1 MIKAKIEQLELVQN
15 LENSLRIDFEAKQ
28 AKAANLESYEI
39 QLAEMQELLETMFR
53 QLPSKT
59 EMDKLLV
66 DVSQTALG
74 AGIDVQLFQ
83 PNAEA
88 FHDFYAERPISVR
101 MLGDYH
107 QFGEFVSG
115 VASLPRVVILT
126 MHDIALRRATDRDV
140 GANAGDGRLILEGTV
155 KTYRYIDEE
164 EAAAAGRRGECAM
177 MSPSHIKSTLVIMLI
192 VMSSLI
198 TACSGRQDDLN
209 RYIAEVKSRPATP
222 IPPIPPVRT
231 YTPYEYEGLTGR
243 DPFRQSTSEGSDQ
256 VTQSGGGKGPR
267 PDLQRPREYLERFEL
282 DTLSMVGTFSKETSD
297 WALDSRIRTEWSTG
311 SRSEITSG
319 RITARLTAFRTTR
332 CS

>member
-1 MIKAKIEQLELVQN
+1 MINELRDLDFNDIGSAPVSVRYVILGFLLVIILGIGYWLLIKAKVEQLELVQN
-15 LENSLRIDFEAKQ
+15 LENTLRIDFEAKQ

-83 PNAEA
+83 PNSEA

-126 MHDIALRRATDRDV
+126 MHDIALRRATNRDV

-155 KTYRYIDEE
+155 KTYRYIDED
-164 EAAAAGRRGECAM
+164 EAEQR
-177 MSPSHIKSTLVIMLI
+177 
-192 VMSSLI
+192 
-198 TACSGRQDDLN
+198 
-209 RYIAEVKSRPATP
+209 AEASV
-222 IPPIPPVRT
+222 
-231 YTPYEYEGLTGR
+231 
-243 DPFRQSTSEGSDQ
+243 Q
-256 VTQSGGGKGPR
+256 
-267 PDLQRPREYLERFEL
+267 
-282 DTLSMVGTFSKETSD
+282 
-297 WALDSRIRTEWSTG
+297 
-311 SRSEITSG
+311 
-319 RITARLTAFRTTR
+319 
-332 CS
+332 

>member
-1 MIKAKIEQLELVQN
+1 MINELRDLDFNDIGSAPVSVRYVILGFLLVIILGIGYWLLIKAKVEQLELVQN
-15 LENSLRIDFEAKQ
+15 IENTLRIDFEAKQ

-83 PNAEA
+83 PNSEA

-155 KTYRYIDEE
+155 KTYRYIDED
-164 EAAAAGRRGECAM
+164 EAEQR
-177 MSPSHIKSTLVIMLI
+177 
-192 VMSSLI
+192 
-198 TACSGRQDDLN
+198 
-209 RYIAEVKSRPATP
+209 AEASV
-222 IPPIPPVRT
+222 
-231 YTPYEYEGLTGR
+231 
-243 DPFRQSTSEGSDQ
+243 Q
-256 VTQSGGGKGPR
+256 
-267 PDLQRPREYLERFEL
+267 
-282 DTLSMVGTFSKETSD
+282 
-297 WALDSRIRTEWSTG
+297 
-311 SRSEITSG
+311 
-319 RITARLTAFRTTR
+319 
-332 CS
+332 

>member
-1 MIKAKIEQLELVQN
+1 MLNELRDIDFNDIGSAPASVRYIILTFLLIVILAIGYYLLIKAKTEQLEWGER
-15 LENSLRIDFEAKQ
+15 LENTLRIDFEAKQ
-28 AKAANLESYEI
+28 AKAASLEAYEA

-53 QLPSKT
+53 QLPSRT

-126 MHDIALRRATDRDV
+126 MHDISLRRATDRDV
-140 GANAGDGRLILEGTV
+140 GAGRGDGRLILEGTV

-164 EAAAAGRRGECAM
+164 EAMQR
-177 MSPSHIKSTLVIMLI
+177 
-192 VMSSLI
+192 
-198 TACSGRQDDLN
+198 
-209 RYIAEVKSRPATP
+209 AEASAP
-222 IPPIPPVRT
+222 
-231 YTPYEYEGLTGR
+231 
-243 DPFRQSTSEGSDQ
+243 
-256 VTQSGGGKGPR
+256 
-267 PDLQRPREYLERFEL
+267 
-282 DTLSMVGTFSKETSD
+282 
-297 WALDSRIRTEWSTG
+297 
-311 SRSEITSG
+311 
-319 RITARLTAFRTTR
+319 
-332 CS
+332 

>member
-1 MIKAKIEQLELVQN
+1 MLNELRDLDFNDIGSAPVSVRYVILGFLLVIILAIGYWLLIKAKVEQLELVQN
-15 LENSLRIDFEAKQ
+15 LENSLRVDFEAKQ

-83 PNAEA
+83 PNTEA

-126 MHDIALRRATDRDV
+126 MHDIALRRATNRDV
-140 GANAGDGRLILEGTV
+140 GANAADGRLILEGTV
-155 KTYRYIDEE
+155 KTYRYIDED
-164 EAAAAGRRGECAM
+164 EADQR
-177 MSPSHIKSTLVIMLI
+177 
-192 VMSSLI
+192 
-198 TACSGRQDDLN
+198 
-209 RYIAEVKSRPATP
+209 AEASV
-222 IPPIPPVRT
+222 
-231 YTPYEYEGLTGR
+231 
-243 DPFRQSTSEGSDQ
+243 Q
-256 VTQSGGGKGPR
+256 
-267 PDLQRPREYLERFEL
+267 
-282 DTLSMVGTFSKETSD
+282 
-297 WALDSRIRTEWSTG
+297 
-311 SRSEITSG
+311 
-319 RITARLTAFRTTR
+319 
-332 CS
+332 

>member
-1 MIKAKIEQLELVQN
+1 MINELRDLDFNDIGSAPVSVRYVILGFLLVIILGIGYWLLIKAKVEQLELVQN
-15 LENSLRIDFEAKQ
+15 IENTLRIDFEAKQ

-83 PNAEA
+83 PNSEA

-126 MHDIALRRATDRDV
+126 MHDISLRRATNRDV

-155 KTYRYIDEE
+155 KTYRYIDED
-164 EAAAAGRRGECAM
+164 EAEQR
-177 MSPSHIKSTLVIMLI
+177 
-192 VMSSLI
+192 
-198 TACSGRQDDLN
+198 
-209 RYIAEVKSRPATP
+209 AEASV
-222 IPPIPPVRT
+222 
-231 YTPYEYEGLTGR
+231 
-243 DPFRQSTSEGSDQ
+243 Q
-256 VTQSGGGKGPR
+256 
-267 PDLQRPREYLERFEL
+267 
-282 DTLSMVGTFSKETSD
+282 
-297 WALDSRIRTEWSTG
+297 
-311 SRSEITSG
+311 
-319 RITARLTAFRTTR
+319 
-332 CS
+332 

>member
-1 MIKAKIEQLELVQN
+1 MLNELRDLDFNDIGSAPTSVRYVILGFLLVIILAIGYFLLIKAKTEQLEMVQK
-15 LENSLRIDFEAKQ
+15 LELGLRAEFEQKQ
-28 AKAANLESYEI
+28 AKAANLEAYET

-53 QLPSKT
+53 QLPSRT

-88 FHDFYAERPISVR
+88 YHDFYAERPISVR

-140 GANAGDGRLILEGTV
+140 GVSRNDGRLILEGTV

-164 EAAAAGRRGECAM
+164 EAAERAEAGA
-177 MSPSHIKSTLVIMLI
+177 P
-192 VMSSLI
+192 
-198 TACSGRQDDLN
+198 
-209 RYIAEVKSRPATP
+209 
-222 IPPIPPVRT
+222 
-231 YTPYEYEGLTGR
+231 
-243 DPFRQSTSEGSDQ
+243 
-256 VTQSGGGKGPR
+256 
-267 PDLQRPREYLERFEL
+267 
-282 DTLSMVGTFSKETSD
+282 
-297 WALDSRIRTEWSTG
+297 
-311 SRSEITSG
+311 
-319 RITARLTAFRTTR
+319 
-332 CS
+332 

>member
-1 MIKAKIEQLELVQN
+1 MLNELRDLDFNDIGSAPTSVRYVILGVLLVIILAIGYFLLIKAKTEQLELVQN
-15 LENSLRIDFEAKQ
+15 KELGLRAEFEQKQ
-28 AKAANLESYEI
+28 AKAANLEAYEA

-53 QLPSKT
+53 QLPSRT

-88 FHDFYAERPISVR
+88 YHDFYAERPISVR

-140 GANAGDGRLILEGTV
+140 GVTRNDGRLILEGTV

-164 EAAAAGRRGECAM
+164 EAAERAEAGA
-177 MSPSHIKSTLVIMLI
+177 P
-192 VMSSLI
+192 
-198 TACSGRQDDLN
+198 
-209 RYIAEVKSRPATP
+209 
-222 IPPIPPVRT
+222 
-231 YTPYEYEGLTGR
+231 
-243 DPFRQSTSEGSDQ
+243 
-256 VTQSGGGKGPR
+256 
-267 PDLQRPREYLERFEL
+267 
-282 DTLSMVGTFSKETSD
+282 
-297 WALDSRIRTEWSTG
+297 
-311 SRSEITSG
+311 
-319 RITARLTAFRTTR
+319 
-332 CS
+332 

>member
-1 MIKAKIEQLELVQN
+1 MLNELRDLDFNDIGSAPKSVRYVILGFLLVIILAIGYFLLIKAKTEQLELVQN
-15 LENSLRIDFEAKQ
+15 LEQSLRVEFEAKQ
-28 AKAANLESYEI
+28 AKAASLEAYEV

-88 FHDFYAERPISVR
+88 YHDFYAERPISVR

-126 MHDIALRRATDRDV
+126 MHDISLRRATDRDTGV
-140 GANAGDGRLILEGTV
+140 NAGDGRLILEGTV

-164 EAAAAGRRGECAM
+164 EAAQR
-177 MSPSHIKSTLVIMLI
+177 
-192 VMSSLI
+192 
-198 TACSGRQDDLN
+198 
-209 RYIAEVKSRPATP
+209 AEAVAP
-222 IPPIPPVRT
+222 
-231 YTPYEYEGLTGR
+231 
-243 DPFRQSTSEGSDQ
+243 
-256 VTQSGGGKGPR
+256 
-267 PDLQRPREYLERFEL
+267 
-282 DTLSMVGTFSKETSD
+282 
-297 WALDSRIRTEWSTG
+297 
-311 SRSEITSG
+311 
-319 RITARLTAFRTTR
+319 
-332 CS
+332 

>member
-1 MIKAKIEQLELVQN
+1 MLNELRDLDFNDIGSAPTSVRYVILGFLLVIILGIGYFLLIKAKKEQLELVQN
-15 LENSLRIDFEAKQ
+15 LETTLRVDFEAKQ
-28 AKAANLESYEI
+28 AKAANLEAYEA

-88 FHDFYAERPISVR
+88 YHDFYAERPISVR

-126 MHDIALRRATDRDV
+126 MHDIALRRANERDV

-164 EAAAAGRRGECAM
+164 EAIERAEAGA
-177 MSPSHIKSTLVIMLI
+177 P
-192 VMSSLI
+192 
-198 TACSGRQDDLN
+198 
-209 RYIAEVKSRPATP
+209 
-222 IPPIPPVRT
+222 
-231 YTPYEYEGLTGR
+231 
-243 DPFRQSTSEGSDQ
+243 
-256 VTQSGGGKGPR
+256 
-267 PDLQRPREYLERFEL
+267 
-282 DTLSMVGTFSKETSD
+282 
-297 WALDSRIRTEWSTG
+297 
-311 SRSEITSG
+311 
-319 RITARLTAFRTTR
+319 
-332 CS
+332 